1 LILPSFALRA
11 LVSSGRHLSRG
22 AKKSIMLTEIADRVH
37 EQMWT
42 TAETMRRRAV
52 AAGDSVL
59 KLGDKV
65 RVAGDRLRD
74 VSEPAYLDL
83 KDYVSSAV
91 EDTKP
96 FEELVEDDR
105 HTLIEMYLG
114 TSVLLIGLSL
124 GELTGSSSL
133 IVPVMDYLFSPYAT
147 FALLVLLPTRFGLLL
162 KKTAMDDTERRTSI
176 FVLSFLM
183 GILGSFT
190 FGGPRLL
197 ALAPSLLFLTP
208 TVLAL
213 TIDNQIICVPKGFDR
228 HKILMGG
235 ATLSLV
241 LSTVLA
247 YFPIGHLHKTTLL
260 YFGAHAAF
268 LFVHAQVSSAR
279 LKDKSL
285 CQGVGQLL
293 YVVGVFAIQ
302 LLLSAFSG

>member
-1 LILPSFALRA
+1 SLRLA
-11 LVSSGRHLSRG
+11 EV
-22 AKKSIMLTEIADRVH
+22 ADRVH

-52 AAGDSVL
+52 AVGDNVAKMGGKIRL
-59 KLGDKV
+59 
-65 RVAGDRLRD
+65 AGDRLRD

-83 KDYVSSAV
+83 KDYVTSAC
-91 EDTKP
+91 EESKP

-124 GELTGSSSL
+124 GELAGTSSL
-133 IVPVMDYLFSPYAT
+133 LVPLIDYFFSPYAT
-147 FALLVLLPTRFGLLL
+147 AAMLVLLPLRAGLQL
-162 KKTAMDDTERRTSI
+162 KKNAMDDTERRTSI
-176 FVLSFLM
+176 FGLSFAL
-183 GILGSFT
+183 GLLGSFT
-190 FGGPRLL
+190 FGGARLL
-197 ALAPSLLFLTP
+197 ALVPSLLFLAP

-213 TIDNQIICVPKGFDR
+213 TIDNKILSVPKGFDR
-228 HKILMGG
+228 QKIIMG
-235 ATLSLV
+235 ATSLALV
-241 LSTVLA
+241 LSTILA
-247 YFPIGHLHKTTLL
+247 YFPLGNLHVTTLL
-260 YFGAHAAF
+260 YFGAHSAF

-279 LKDKSL
+279 LKEKSL

>member
-1 LILPSFALRA
+1 SLRLA
-11 LVSSGRHLSRG
+11 EV
-22 AKKSIMLTEIADRVH
+22 ADRVH

-74 VSEPAYLDL
+74 VSEPAFLDL
-83 KDYVSSAV
+83 KDYVNSAC
-91 EDTKP
+91 EDAKP

-124 GELTGSSSL
+124 GELSGTSFL
-133 IVPVMDYLFSPYAT
+133 IVPILEYLFSPYAA
-147 FALLVLLPTRFGLLL
+147 FALLILLPVRFGLLL
-162 KKTAMDDTERRTSI
+162 KKTALDDTERRTSI
-176 FVLSFLM
+176 FILSFSL
-183 GILGSFT
+183 GLLGSFT
-190 FGGPRLL
+190 FGGARLL

-213 TIDNQIICVPKGFDR
+213 TIDNQILCVPKGFDR
-228 HKILMGG
+228 HKILMGA

-247 YFPIGHLHKTTLL
+247 YFPLGHLNKRTLL
-260 YFGAHAAF
+260 YFVAHAAF
-268 LFVHAQVSSAR
+268 LFVHAQVCSAR
-279 LKDKSL
+279 LKEKSL
-285 CQGVGQLL
+285 CQGVGQLF

>member
-1 LILPSFALRA
+1 RNPLRLA
-11 LVSSGRHLSRG
+11 
-22 AKKSIMLTEIADRVH
+22 EIADRVH

-74 VSEPAYLDL
+74 FSEPAYLDV
-83 KDYVSSAV
+83 KDYVNSAC
-91 EDTKP
+91 EDAKP
-96 FEELVEDDR
+96 FEELVENDR

-124 GELTGSSSL
+124 GELSGTSSL
-133 IVPVMDYLFSPYAT
+133 LVPILEYLFSPYAA
-147 FALLVLLPTRFGLLL
+147 FALLVLLPVRFGLLL

-176 FVLSFLM
+176 FILSFCL
-183 GILGSFT
+183 GLLGSFT
-190 FGGPRLL
+190 FGGARLL

-213 TIDNQIICVPKGFDR
+213 TIDNQILPVPKGFDR
-228 HKILMGG
+228 HKIIMG
-235 ATLSLV
+235 AAALSLV

-247 YFPIGHLHKTTLL
+247 YFPLRHLHMTTLL
-260 YFGAHAAF
+260 YFAAHAAF

-279 LKDKSL
+279 LKEKAL

>member
-1 LILPSFALRA
+1 HPALPRGSRYPSEGPAFHPSGSGCPIEDPYRICHYIPTISTVTCQSTVLIP
-11 LVSSGRHLSRG
+11 
-22 AKKSIMLTEIADRVH
+22 LTEIADRVH

-114 TSVLLIGLSL
+114 TSVR
-124 GELTGSSSL
+124 
-133 IVPVMDYLFSPYAT
+133 
-147 FALLVLLPTRFGLLL
+147 TRDTVDGIWYGV
-162 KKTAMDDTERRTSI
+162 TMDDTERRTSI
-176 FVLSFLM
+176 FMLSFLM

-228 HKILMGG
+228 HKILMGA

-241 LSTVLA
+241 LSTVFA
-247 YFPIGHLHKTTLL
+247 YFPFGHLHKTTLL
-260 YFGAHAAF
+260 YFAAHAAF
-268 LFVHAQVSSAR
+268 LFVHAQRRNRGVSPPVWN
-279 LKDKSL
+279 L
-285 CQGVGQLL
+285 G
-293 YVVGVFAIQ
+293 
-302 LLLSAFSG
+302 